1 MRKLKFF
8 IYTFLVHTRPL
19 CLSSTK
25 SSSDIK
31 APKLISVTLPLTVKK
46 SKKTSNDLFISL
58 FLRVLSIVRVR
69 VPSLQTCYYYCL
81 PLCECL
87 SVKPEQVDPQPP
99 EASVV
104 QIPQLLHFL
113 NNGWIVVVVRIGIVP
128 WRTLLH
134 MSSHGKHCRWYGRV
148 GRSV

>member
-1 MRKLKFF
+1 M
-8 IYTFLVHTRPL
+8 T
-19 CLSSTK
+19 
-25 SSSDIK
+25 
-31 APKLISVTLPLTVKK
+31 
-46 SKKTSNDLFISL
+46 SL
-58 FLRVLSIVRVR
+58 FHFFADFSQCADALLYI
-69 VPSLQTCYYYCL
+69 

-128 WRTLLH
+128 
-134 MSSHGKHCRWYGRV
+134 
-148 GRSV
+148 